1 MEMTVSKAS
10 VGYEQPWHSLLV
22 EDTLVA
28 LGATR
33 AGLTSSRAEE
43 LLRSSGPNRLSLK
56 KQDSWIEEFFES
68 FTEPLQLL
76 LVGVAVLSFVFGELG
91 DALAILGVII
101 LTATVETFSEVR
113 AARAISALDTLTA
126 PHARAIRDGNP
137 ATVEAVRV
145 VPGDVLVLQA
155 GDVVAADARLLE
167 AHGIRVDESAL
178 TGEAVSTSKSV
189 SPVPVDADLATWTS
203 LVFSGTY
210 VVDGHG
216 RAVVVETGP
225 RTELG
230 RITAAAL
237 TEVTPRTP
245 LQDAMRD
252 LARVVLILAVIVSV
266 GVPLLGLLVA
276 GQSPQDMLL
285 TALTMF
291 FATVPEE
298 LPILVTTLLAVGGLQ
313 LARKGALLRRLSAGE
328 ALGTITYLL
337 TDKTGTLTQ
346 NRMVLTEIRGDRER
360 VLTVA
365 LAAQGGPHADS
376 TEPMDRVIAATA
388 AAELPLPTM
397 NVLDVAEP
405 LGVWPFDP
413 DRKRV
418 SRAWQDQ
425 TGAWLAV
432 GGAPETIL
440 AVTPHAL
447 HSDWEQVCAAAAA
460 QGRRVIAFASRPLT
474 PTEVQALRSAPEALP
489 QAMEMEQDLRIDGIV
504 TFDDPL
510 REGVPEAVAE
520 LRQAGVATLMIT
532 GDHPATGRAVADKAG
547 LPDGPTLRGGAE
559 MATYDDATL
568 TKQLKDGT
576 VVGRATPSDKL
587 RLVRLLQAAGSPV
600 AVTGDGVNDAPALAA
615 ANVGIAMGKRGTDLA
630 RQAAGL
636 VLTDDS
642 YPTIVRAL
650 EKGRSI
656 TSQLRRAVAFY
667 LGAKLG
673 FVTVMAVALLAGHP
687 VPFAPVHI
695 VLLEMFMDIGA
706 SIAFVSEPVAPGAMR
721 QPPRSAG
728 RFIDGTFL
736 IALVT
741 VALTLVAAVIP
752 TYLFLLSTGADEGQA
767 RAAAILA
774 WLASHALIAW
784 TVRARPGLSWAA
796 NPAFPIWAGLSIACG
811 LVVATTPVGAVLR
824 LEALAA
830 PQLLAVA
837 GATLIAVLIA
847 TALRPL
853 SAGSG
858 RL

>member
-1 MEMTVSKAS
+1 MAVSK
-10 VGYEQPWHSLLV
+10 VTDGYTPSWHSLPV

-28 LGATR
+28 LGADG
-33 AGLTSSRAEE
+33 AGLTSARAQE
-43 LLRSSGPNRLSLK
+43 LLRLSGPNRLSIK

-76 LVGVAVLSFVFGELG
+76 LIAVAVLSFLFGQLG

-101 LTATVETFSEVR
+101 LTAAVETFSEVR

-126 PHARAIRDGNP
+126 PHARVIRDGSP
-137 ATVEAVRV
+137 ATVEAVQV

-167 AHGIRVDESAL
+167 ANGIRVDESAL
-178 TGEAVSTSKSV
+178 TGEAVSTSKSAP
-189 SPVPVDADLATWTS
+189 PVPVDADLAARTS
-203 LVFSGTY
+203 LVFAGTH

-230 RITAAAL
+230 RIGIAAL
-237 TEVTPRTP
+237 TELTPRTP
-245 LQDAMRD
+245 LQDAMRQ
-252 LARVVLILAVIVSV
+252 LARLVLILAVIASV

-276 GQSPQDMLL
+276 GQPPKEMLL

-298 LPILVTTLLAVGGLQ
+298 LPILVTVLLAVGGLQ

-328 ALGTITYLL
+328 ALGTITHLL
-337 TDKTGTLTQ
+337 TDKTGTLTE
-346 NRMVLTEIRGDRER
+346 NRMVLTDIRGGGER

-376 TEPMDRVIAATA
+376 TEPMDQVIAATA
-388 AAELPLPTM
+388 AAELPPHSM
-397 NVLDVAEP
+397 NQLDAAEP

-440 AVTPHAL
+440 AATPPGRHG
-447 HSDWEQVCAAAAA
+447 DWQQVCAAAAA
-460 QGRRVIAFASRPLT
+460 HGRRVIAFASRPLT
-474 PTEVQALRSAPEALP
+474 QREVEALRSAPDQLP
-489 QAMEMEQDLRIDGIV
+489 QAAAMEQNLSIDGV
-504 TFDDPL
+504 VVFDDPL

-520 LRQAGVATLMIT
+520 LRQAGVATLVIT
-532 GDHPATGRAVADKAG
+532 GDHPSTGRAIADAAG
-547 LPDGPTLRGGAE
+547 LPNALTFRGGAE
-559 MATYDDATL
+559 MAACDDATL
-568 TKQLKDGT
+568 TEKLTDGT
-576 VVGRATPSDKL
+576 VVGRATPADKL
-587 RLVRLLQAAGSPV
+587 RLVRLLQAAGSRV

-642 YPTIVRAL
+642 YPTIVRAV

-656 TSQLRRAVAFY
+656 ASQLRRAVAFY

-673 FVTVMAVALLAGHP
+673 FVTVMTVALLAGHP

-695 VLLEMFMDIGA
+695 VLLELFMDIGA
-706 SIAFVSEPVAPGAMR
+706 SIAFVSEPVAPGAMH
-721 QPPRSAG
+721 QPPQPAG

-736 IALVT
+736 VALFT
-741 VALTLVAAVIP
+741 VALTLVVAVIP
-752 TYLFLLSTGADEGQA
+752 SYLFLLSTGANEVHA
-767 RAAAILA
+767 RAGAILA

-796 NPAFPIWAGLSIACG
+796 NPAFPAWVGLSIGCG
-811 LVVATTPVGAVLR
+811 LIVAATPVGAVLR
-824 LEALAA
+824 LAPLTVPELAA
-830 PQLLAVA
+830 VA
-837 GATLIAVLIA
+837 AATLIAVLIA
-847 TALRPL
+847 TVLRPL
-853 SAGSG
+853 SAGSD

>member
-1 MEMTVSKAS
+1 MAAS
-10 VGYEQPWHSLLV
+10 TATEAYIPAWHSRSV

-28 LGATR
+28 LGVDR
-33 AGLTSSRAEE
+33 AGLTSVRAED
-43 LLRSSGPNRLSLK
+43 LLRSSGPNRLSVK

-76 LVGVAVLSFVFGELG
+76 LIAVAVLSFLFGELG
-91 DALAILGVII
+91 DALAIIGVII
-101 LTATVETFSEVR
+101 LTAAVETFSEVR

-126 PHARAIRDGNP
+126 PQARVIRDGTP
-137 ATVEAVRV
+137 VTVEAIQV
-145 VPGDVLVLQA
+145 VPGDVLVLQS
-155 GDVVAADARLLE
+155 GDVIAADARLLE

-189 SPVPVDADLATWTS
+189 PPVAVDADLATRTS
-203 LVFSGTY
+203 LVFAGTH

-230 RITAAAL
+230 RIGTAAL
-237 TEVTPRTP
+237 TGVTPRTP
-245 LQDAMRD
+245 LQDAMRQ
-252 LARVVLILAVIVSV
+252 LARGVLILAVIASV

-276 GQSPQDMLL
+276 GQPAQDMLL

-298 LPILVTTLLAVGGLQ
+298 LPILVTVLLAVGGLQ

-328 ALGTITYLL
+328 ALGTITHLL
-337 TDKTGTLTQ
+337 TDKTGTLTE
-346 NRMVLTEIRGDRER
+346 NRMVLTDIRGDRER

-365 LAAQGGPHADS
+365 LAAQGGPHTDS
-376 TEPMDRVIAATA
+376 TEPMDQVIAATA
-388 AAELPLPTM
+388 TAELPPHSM
-397 NVLDVAEP
+397 NQLDAAEP

-413 DRKRV
+413 NRKRV
-418 SRAWQDQ
+418 SRAWRDQ

-440 AVTPHAL
+440 AATRPDR
-447 HSDWEQVCAAAAA
+447 HSDWEQVSATAAAH
-460 QGRRVIAFASRPLT
+460 GRRVIAFASRPLT
-474 PTEVQALRSAPEALP
+474 ENEVEVLRSAPDQLP
-489 QAMEMEQDLRIDGIV
+489 QAAELEQNLRIDGMV
-504 TFDDPL
+504 VFDDPL
-510 REGVPEAVAE
+510 RDGVSEAVAE

-532 GDHPATGRAVADKAG
+532 GDHPATGRAVAVAAG
-547 LPDGPTLRGGAE
+547 LPNGPTLRGGAE
-559 MATYDDATL
+559 LAACDDATL
-568 TKQLKDGT
+568 TKRLTDGT
-576 VVGRATPSDKL
+576 VVGRATPFDKL
-587 RLVRLLQAAGSPV
+587 RLVRLLQAAGSRV

-642 YPTIVRAL
+642 YPTIVRAVA
-650 EKGRSI
+650 KGRSI
-656 TSQLRRAVAFY
+656 ASQLRRAVAFY

-695 VLLEMFMDIGA
+695 VLLELFMDIGA

-721 QPPRSAG
+721 QPPRRAG
-728 RFIDGTFL
+728 RFIDGTFVV
-736 IALVT
+736 ALFT
-741 VALTLVAAVIP
+741 VALTLVVAVIP
-752 TYLFLLSTGADEGQA
+752 TYLFVLFTGASEGQA
-767 RAAAILA
+767 RAGAIVA

-796 NPAFPIWAGLSIACG
+796 NPAFPAWVGLSIACG
-811 LVVATTPVGAVLR
+811 LVVAATPVGEVLR
-824 LEALAA
+824 LAPLTSQQLVAA
-830 PQLLAVA
+830 AA
-837 GATLIAVLIA
+837 ATLTAVLIA
-847 TALRPL
+847 TVLRPL